1 MNPHIFFLG
10 AVEASRL
17 VARGAHSADHGAP
30 VVNSHAR
37 ASALGRPAARF
48 WRRLGSR

>member
-17 VARGAHSADHGAP
+17 VARAAHSADHAAP
-30 VVNSHAR
+30 VAR
-37 ASALGRPAARF
+37 RGGPSSTAKPSATRF
-48 WRRLGSR
+48 WRRFGER